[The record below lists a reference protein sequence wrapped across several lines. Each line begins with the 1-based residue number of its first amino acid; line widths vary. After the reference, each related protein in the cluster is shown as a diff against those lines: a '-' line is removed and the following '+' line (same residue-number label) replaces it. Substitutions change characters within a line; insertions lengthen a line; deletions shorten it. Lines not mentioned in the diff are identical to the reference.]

1 MNMDEIKELIEQ
13 NAEAR
18 ASVSKALLEDLQAA
32 IEHDAEVSAANHI
45 APLSPRQV
53 MQLLLDA
60 DARQTEHRYGSI
72 TTVAGAWLRLEKYA
86 PEYMESLTRKYER
99 K

>member
-1 MNMDEIKELIEQ
+1 MDEIKELIEQ

-18 ASVSKALLEDLQAA
+18 AAVSRALLEDLKLA
-32 IEHDAEVSAANHI
+32 IEHDSEVSAANHI
-45 APLSPRQV
+45 APLGPRQI

-60 DARQTEHRYGSI
+60 DMKQGERRYGGIS
-72 TTVAGAWLRLEKYA
+72 TVQGAWLRLEKYA
-86 PEYMESLTRKYER
+86 PEFMESLTRKYER